1 MQAGGAMRVEVR
13 HKKLGGAPVL
23 DWIELAVGEGEIVA
37 LTGPSGIGKT
47 TLLRIIAGLDSD
59 FEGEVADPGRIA
71 MVFQSPTLLPWRSAA
86 DNLRLTTGAERAA
99 IDRLLEEVGL
109 EGKAEFFPGQLSLG
123 QQRRLALARALA
135 ANPATLLMDEPFISL
150 DEETAARMRR
160 LTMKV
165 LEGRRIATLIVT
177 HDLVEAATL
186 ADRVVMLGG
195 HPAGVQ
201 TIAPIAA
208 TRAERNPVKE
218 AAALRALIPGGAENA
233 HGNLT

>member
-1 MQAGGAMRVEVR
+1 MQVEVR
-13 HKKLGGAPVL
+13 HKKFGGAQIL
-23 DWIELAVGEGEIVA
+23 DWIEMSVGAGEIVA

-47 TLLRIIAGLDSD
+47 TLLRIIAGLDRD
-59 FEGEVADPGRIA
+59 FEGAVTDPGRIA
-71 MVFQSPTLLPWRSAA
+71 MVFQSPTLMPWRSAA
-86 DNLRLTTGAERAA
+86 DNLRLTTGAERAS
-99 IDRLLEEVGL
+99 IDRLLDEVGL
-109 EGKAEFFPGQLSLG
+109 EGKAKFFPGQLSLG

-195 HPAGVQ
+195 RPAAIE
-201 TIAPIAA
+201 TIVPI
-208 TRAERNPVKE
+208 TTPRARRDAVTE
-218 AAALRALIPGGAENA
+218 AAALRALTPGGAGNA